1 MKRIIVTYGII
12 SGIIVAVLMFLTM
25 PLWDSGV
32 VNFGNGMVVGYTT
45 MVIALSLIFFA
56 IRSYRDN
63 VNGGAITFWKG
74 MQIGLVITLIA
85 SVMYALAWEVC
96 YNTVASD
103 FIDHMNEY
111 RLKELTEAGG
121 SAEEVEKMKTEMAE
135 FEVMYSNPVIR
146 FAFSMLEIFPVGLI
160 ISLISSG
167 LLRKREF
174 LPSST
179 T

>member
-32 VNFGNGMVVGYTT
+32 VNFSNGMVVGYTT
-45 MVIALSLIFFA
+45 MVVALSLIFFA
-56 IRSYRDN
+56 VRSYRDN
-63 VNGGAITFWKG
+63 FNGGAITFWKG
-74 MQIGLVITLIA
+74 VQIGLVITLIA

-103 FIDHMNEY
+103 FIDNMNEY
-111 RLKELTEAGG
+111 RLKELTQTGASPEKV
-121 SAEEVEKMKTEMAE
+121 EEMKTEMAE
-135 FEVMYSNPVIR
+135 FGVMYRNPIIR

-160 ISLISSG
+160 ITLISSG